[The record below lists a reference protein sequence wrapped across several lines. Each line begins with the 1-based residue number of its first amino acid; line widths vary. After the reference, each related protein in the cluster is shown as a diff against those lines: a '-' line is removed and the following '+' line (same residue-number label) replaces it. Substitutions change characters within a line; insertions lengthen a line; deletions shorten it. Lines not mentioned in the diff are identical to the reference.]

1 MRRLL
6 HILLILV
13 CTTAS
18 MNAIAQSYVF
28 AQMTGTPINTSGW
41 TLQGN
46 AYTGN
51 TGSNIGNG
59 ELILTN
65 PVNFQSGSVFYNVPI
80 NLAQCSKWIA
90 EFQFRIA
97 EGSAADGLAFC
108 YLDVPPVGFV
118 AGGGLGIPATANGL
132 KVGIDTWLNCG
143 TDAVPKIELRW
154 GNGYDE
160 CNGQPTKNNNDGSLS
175 FIRNGQYHS
184 CKIEYDKGNITVS
197 INGVQRITGFQT
209 FNFLGYFG
217 FTASTGGSTDRHS
230 IKDVR
235 IYTEMPP
242 SEAGTNAA
250 ICSNASAQI
259 GAANNTAYQYSWSPA
274 IGLSNT
280 NTSNPTVTLTN
291 TGTATVVQKYYLR
304 TEFANLPGC
313 GSTDSVLVTVYP
325 QPKADFTATNNGCIG
340 TPVSFVNNATAHDRS
355 IAQWQWNFGD
365 NTIATESLPSKAYM
379 VPGDYTI
386 QQKIVSNEGCVDSTT
401 KNIRVSAV
409 PIPNFRVDGATC
421 IGDSIQLIDDSSIP
435 IGSIERWIWDYG
447 SRRDTV
453 MSSIN
458 PKVLFNTSGP
468 KVVTLFVETNTGCMS
483 SFPLPIEVGEY
494 PKVDFSL
501 PEVCLTDAFAYF
513 KNNTTIPGG
522 NLSGLQW
529 TWNFGDG
536 NALPGLNTSTT
547 KDGQHKYSTVGNYQV
562 QLVASSGVG
571 CKDSLTQTLTVN
583 GDKPV
588 AAFDFVEKSLPQ
600 CSNLPV
606 SIQNKST
613 VNFGSITKVIVYWN
627 WPSLTDTT
635 MDENPSFD
643 KIYTHQFAS
652 FNTPATKDISIRFVA
667 YSGEVCVNETTQIL
681 KLYSTP
687 LISFQTI
694 PGICLDALPRMIVQA
709 NEQTGALGTGI
720 YSGSGINAAGLFTP
734 GITGAGV
741 HTLRYT
747 FTSNA
752 GCRDS
757 VTQQITVWPRPTA
770 AFNVLSPTCVKQA
783 VTFSDAS
790 VANVNQLQQWQWNFG
805 DGNAVNTTT
814 PAAVSHSYQQT
825 GAVTAQLVVVTDSGC
840 VSLPATRTFQVNAV
854 PVVDFEMPIVCMPS
868 GTAAFTNKS
877 SIADGTSAQFIY
889 NWSFGVPNAV
899 STLKDPV
906 YNYPAEGI
914 YAVKLKVTSKDG
926 CSDSLTKNLTE
937 VYPQPMANFT
947 VTPNGVCVGES
958 MTFEDQ
964 SNPLTQTI
972 TNWYWQLGDGS
983 TSNNASPS
991 HTYTSA
997 GTYTA
1002 RLYYVTDKGC
1012 FSDTTAQAA
1021 IVHPYPVVNAGP
1033 DLFVLEGGQATIA
1046 ATALGSS
1053 NYVYRWSPATDLN
1066 NANVLQPITKPT
1078 VDRTYV
1084 LTVTGA
1090 GGCSSSDDVFVK
1102 VLLAPVIP
1110 NVFSPNGDGINDV
1123 WNIRYLNSYIG
1134 ASVKVFDRYGKMIFE
1149 SIGYNTPWDGKR
1161 AGKELPVGVYYY
1173 IIDPKN
1179 GRKAMSGSVTI
1190 LR

>member
-1 MRRLL
+1 M
-6 HILLILV
+6 
-13 CTTAS
+13 
-18 MNAIAQSYVF
+18 AQSYVF
-28 AQMTGTPINTSGW
+28 AQLTGTPLNTNGW
-41 TLQGN
+41 NLQGN
-46 AYTGN
+46 AYLGN
-51 TGSNIGNG
+51 TGSNTGNG

-175 FIRNGQYHS
+175 FIRNGQYHT

-197 INGVQRITGFQT
+197 INGVQRVTGFQT

-250 ICSNASAQI
+250 ICNNSSVQI
-259 GAANNTAYQYSWSPA
+259 GAANNPAYQYSWSPA
-274 IGLSNT
+274 VGLSST
-280 NTSNPTVTLTN
+280 NSANPTVTLSN
-291 TGTATVVQKYYLR
+291 TGTSTVVQKYYLR

-325 QPKADFTATNNGCIG
+325 QPKASFTATNNGCIG
-340 TPVSFVNNATAHDRS
+340 NPVFFMNTATAHDRN
-355 IAQWQWNFGD
+355 IAQWLWDFGD
-365 NTIATESLPSKAYM
+365 NTTAAGSLPSKAYM

-386 QQKIVSNEGCVDSTT
+386 QQKIISTDGCVDSSTQT
-401 KNIRVSAV
+401 VRVSAV
-409 PIPNFRVDGATC
+409 PIPNFRVAGASC
-421 IGDSIQLIDDSSIP
+421 VGDSIQLEDDSFIP
-435 IGSIERWIWDYG
+435 IGNIERWIWDYG
-447 SRRDTV
+447 NRRDTV
-453 MSSIN
+453 TSSIN

-468 KVVTLFVETNTGCMS
+468 KAVTLFVETNTGCMS

-494 PKVDFSL
+494 PVVDFSL
-501 PEVCLTDAFAYF
+501 PEVCLTDAFAFF
-513 KNNTTIPGG
+513 KNNSTIPGG
-522 NLSGLQW
+522 NLSGIQW
-529 TWNFGDG
+529 QWQFGDG
-536 NALPGLNTSTT
+536 NALPGQNTATT
-547 KDGQHKYSTVGNYQV
+547 LDGQHKYSAVGNYQV
-562 QLVASSGVG
+562 QLLASSGVG

-583 GDKPV
+583 GDNPV
-588 AAFDFVEKSLPQ
+588 AVFDVMNKSFPQ

-606 SIQNKST
+606 IIQNKST
-613 VNFGSITKVIVYWN
+613 VNFGSITKVVVYWN
-627 WPSLTDTT
+627 WPSATDTT
-635 MDENPSFD
+635 IDETPSFD
-643 KIYTHQFAS
+643 KLYTHQYAS
-652 FNTPATKDISIRFVA
+652 FNTPASQDVVIRFVA
-667 YSGEVCVNETTQIL
+667 YSGDVCVNETTQTL
-681 KLYSTP
+681 TLFATP
-687 LISFQTI
+687 LISFETI
-694 PGICLDALPRMIVQA
+694 PGICVDAIPRLIVQA
-709 NEQTGALGTGI
+709 SEQTGALGTGV
-720 YSGSGINAAGLFTP
+720 YAGLGIDDAGLFSP
-734 GITGAGV
+734 DITGAGI
-741 HTLRYT
+741 HMLRYT
-747 FTSNA
+747 FTSDA

-757 VTQQITVWPRPTA
+757 ATQQITVWPRPTA
-770 AFNVLSPTCVKQA
+770 AFSVLNPTCVNQS
-783 VTFSDAS
+783 VLFSNAS
-790 VANVNQLQQWQWNFG
+790 TPNANQLQQWQWNFG
-805 DGNAVNTTT
+805 DGNSTITNTGSI
-814 PAAVSHSYQQT
+814 VSHVYQQT
-825 GAVTAQLVVVTDSGC
+825 GTIAAQLIVVTDSGC
-840 VSLPATRTFQVNAV
+840 VSLPATRSFQIHAV
-854 PVVDFEMPIVCMPS
+854 PLVDFDLPVVCMPA
-868 GTAAFTNKS
+868 GVAAFTNKS
-877 SIADGTSAQFIY
+877 TIADGSAAQFAY
-889 NWSFGVPNAV
+889 SWNFGLPNAV

-906 YNYPAEGI
+906 YNYPSVGT

-926 CSDSLTKNLTE
+926 CSDSLTKSLTE
-937 VYPQPMANFT
+937 VYPQPMANFA
-947 VTPNGVCVGES
+947 VTPTGVCLGES
-958 MTFEDQ
+958 IKFEDQ

-972 TNWYWQLGDGS
+972 TSWIWQFGDGNS
-983 TSNNASPS
+983 SNLASPV

-997 GTYTA
+997 GSFVA
-1002 RLYYVTDKGC
+1002 KLYYITDKGC
-1012 FSDTTAQAA
+1012 VSDTAERVP
-1021 IVHPYPVVNAGP
+1021 IIHPYPVVNAGP

-1046 ATALGSS
+1046 ATATGSS
-1053 NYVYRWSPATDLN
+1053 NYVYRWSPVTDLN
-1066 NANVLQPITKPT
+1066 NPNTLQPVTKPT

-1149 SIGYNTPWDGKR
+1149 SIGYNTPWDGKK